1 MKRMTKT
8 LEHHK
13 NRERNNK
20 IMRNSV
26 FDKFAHV

>member
-1 MKRMTKT
+1 MTKI

-13 NRERNNK
+13 NRERNNE